1 MRFIIPVLLISQCAL
16 AAIVSTGVGSV
27 RGKIITSREVQIQ
40 NLIESVL
47 YSNSKETLKLMAL
60 DSKAFSTAVQATLLE
75 SVVSL
80 EAQNFNVMGL
90 TNEEVKSTERKAAR
104 LLKNSEAWKELQ
116 VAPKE
121 LEASVRRKLQSK
133 KFIQFRS
140 QSSVI
145 PVTDVEAQKYFNE
158 NRLKFGNLP
167 FENLKENIKSALSR
181 AQVDRRLKDWYEI
194 LLNKYQVKNL
204 IAEI

>member
-1 MRFIIPVLLISQCAL
+1 MHFIFVLLSQCAF

-40 NLIESVL
+40 NLVESVL
-47 YSNSKETLKLMAL
+47 YSNSKETLKLLAL
-60 DSKAFSTAVQATLLE
+60 DSRAFALEVQETLLE

-121 LEASVRRKLQSK
+121 LEAAVRRKLQSK

-145 PVTDVEAQKYFNE
+145 PVTDAEAQKYFNE

-181 AQVDRRLKDWYEI
+181 AQVERRLKDWYEI